1 MHNPAKYLLK
11 SFRLSDLNIIFLLS
25 IKIFKNRTSVEHN
38 KLAIHII
45 HIYKSY
51 FSFLDISIYF
61 FQFIFS
67 QLFKSLNNINKLY
80 CKLKGDERGRL

>member
-1 MHNPAKYLLK
+1 MHKNPNPAKYLLK

-45 HIYKSY
+45 HI
-51 FSFLDISIYF
+51 
-61 FQFIFS
+61 
-67 QLFKSLNNINKLY
+67 
-80 CKLKGDERGRL
+80 